1 MRILAQV
8 SGSPW
13 QILFQRFRKCGGCCQ
28 MLGLLPEN
36 GAPVLG
42 GSEEPQTPPGQ
53 VFANP
58 EQAPFL

>member
-1 MRILAQV
+1 
-8 SGSPW
+8 
-13 QILFQRFRKCGGCCQ
+13 

-42 GSEEPQTPPGQ
+42 GSEEAQTPPGQ
-53 VFANP
+53 VFVDP